1 MHQLALLVMLQNMI
15 TLLLVL
21 VNSHWLPVMYRVNFK
36 IAMFAHK
43 CIYGNAP
50 KYLKDLI
57 KVVEY
62 S

>member
-21 VNSHWLPVMYRVNFK
+21 VNLHWLAVMYRVNFK
-36 IAMFAHK
+36 IAMFTRK

>member
-1 MHQLALLVMLQNMI
+1 MLQNMI

-21 VNSHWLPVMYRVNFK
+21 VNLHWLPVMYRVNFK

-43 CIYGNAP
+43 FIYGNAP

>member
-21 VNSHWLPVMYRVNFK
+21 VNLHWLAVMCRVNFK
-36 IAMFAHK
+36 IAMFTRK